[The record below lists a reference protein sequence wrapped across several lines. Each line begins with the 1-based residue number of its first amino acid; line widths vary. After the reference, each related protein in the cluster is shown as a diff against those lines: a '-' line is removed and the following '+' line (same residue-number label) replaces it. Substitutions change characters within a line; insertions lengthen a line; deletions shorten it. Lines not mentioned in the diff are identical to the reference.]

1 MNLIIDVGNTQIKVA
16 VFQED
21 ELQYTIRFDAS
32 QFHLKL
38 KEIFQKFPEIQFSIL
53 SSVKNVEENWGK
65 TLQQKTKFLLLSGT
79 TKVPFQNHYKTP
91 RTLGVDRMA
100 LAAAASKKFS
110 GKNTLII
117 DAGTCITYDI
127 LNRKNEYLG
136 GVISPG
142 LQMRTKA
149 MHQFTDKLPLVEI
162 NKPLDFFIGNTTETS
177 LQLGVLKATS
187 LEIDGF
193 IEEYKNKFE
202 DLTVILSGGD
212 TEILSKTVKNSIFAP
227 SNFLLEGLN
236 QILEF
241 NKS

>member
-16 VFQED
+16 VFQKD
-21 ELQYTIRFDAS
+21 EIRYATRFDAS
-32 QFHLKL
+32 KFHLKL
-38 KEIFQKFPEIQFSIL
+38 NEIFQKFPEIQFSIL
-53 SSVKNVEENWGK
+53 SSVKNVEESWGK
-65 TLQQKTKFLLLSGT
+65 TLREKTKFLLLSGT
-79 TKVPFQNHYKTP
+79 TKVPFQNHYRTSQ
-91 RTLGVDRMA
+91 TLGVDRIA
-100 LAAAASKKFS
+100 LVAAASEKFA
-110 GKNTLII
+110 GKNTLVI

-127 LNRKNEYLG
+127 ITQKNEYLG

-142 LQMRTKA
+142 LLMRNKA
-149 MHQFTDKLPLVEI
+149 MHQFTDKLPLIEI

-177 LQLGVLKATS
+177 LRLGVLKGTS

-212 TEILSKTVKNSIFAP
+212 SEILSKTVKNSIFAP

-236 QILEF
+236 YILEF